1 MKNGLVGLGGV
12 IAAVGAGAA
21 YYFHT
26 ATYEVE
32 EELLG
37 IPYTVMENYD
47 PMYVTVSIVI
57 AIVGVVILAYGALSK
72 SS

>member
-1 MKNGLVGLGGV
+1 MVGLGGAL
-12 IAAVGAGAA
+12 AAVGAGAA

>member
-1 MKNGLVGLGGV
+1 MKKGLVGLGGAL
-12 IAAVGAGAA
+12 AAVGAGAA
-21 YYFHT
+21 YYFNT

-32 EELLG
+32 KEILG
-37 IPYTVMENYD
+37 VPYTVLENYD